1 MNAGVGIIMA
11 SSVHGPMVTQSKRRR
26 RPPVPF
32 GLVGYNSK
40 YGNRVVDVVHGGAQF
55 DQLDVRWRSK
65 IEVSSIIIV
74 GT

>member
-1 MNAGVGIIMA
+1 MVILTIILVQVLCYYSITKITRNGINGAMF
-11 SSVHGPMVTQSKRRR
+11 VT
-26 RPPVPF
+26 VT
-32 GLVGYNSK
+32 NSK

>member
-1 MNAGVGIIMA
+1 MV
-11 SSVHGPMVTQSKRRR
+11 SLVHGPMVTQSKRRR
-26 RPPVPF
+26 VRPCRSALSVT
-32 GLVGYNSK
+32 NSK